1 MTTQLSSPAANG
13 PAPKP
18 PGRSPRALWHLG
30 VNAVVVVWLA
40 LFAATGSAHHFLP
53 HASWLLVHTLLLGAV
68 SNAVVIWSGH
78 FAASVLRLPEANRGA
93 PAALRLV
100 CLNAGAVAV
109 IGGMA
114 TGRWPVVLVGGC
126 LVAAAV
132 TAHAVWLVRLLR
144 RALPGRFSMTVRYY
158 TTAAALLPVGAALGV
173 VMARGDLGG
182 DLPERLLLAHEM
194 INLLGWVGLTVAGT
208 LITLWPTMLRTR
220 VADGAER
227 AGRTAL
233 PVLLV
238 GLGAAVA
245 AALLGPPPLAAPG
258 VVVHAAGLVRAGVP
272 WVREARAKAPRSF
285 AAWSVA
291 AGSLWLAGSLLGLAG
306 ILVSTTSWI
315 TVAERTSMLTA
326 PLAAGWIAQVLL
338 GALGFLVPVVLGG
351 GPTAVRAATAGLERA
366 WPARLTITNAALLLC
381 VLPVPSVVR
390 VVCSVLLLVMLLYF
404 LVLLVL
410 TVVRGIRDRRKG
422 TAEPA
427 PPEVSAPPH
436 RVLGGVALG
445 LAVVMLAVA
454 GGSAADVRS
463 LPILERSAATSADGG
478 EVTPTGRTTT
488 ADVTVRNMRF
498 SPASVDVPA
507 GDRLVIELHNTGTD
521 THDLVLETGARTDR
535 IAPGKRATLDA
546 GVIGRDLDGWCSVV
560 GHRQMGM
567 VFGVRVTGDG
577 GGTASEGSGESE
589 ESGESGET
597 AHDHDGTASEGTGGS
612 AADAFDPMAE
622 PAHGFTAREAQLPPS
637 AEGSGPRLH
646 KRTLTVKEAE
656 AEVAPGVRQ
665 TLWTFDG
672 TAPGPVLR
680 GRVGDTFEITLVNDG
695 TIGHSVDFHAGA
707 LAPDEPMRT
716 IQPGES
722 LTYRFKATRSGVW
735 MYHCSTMPMSLHIAN
750 GMFGAVVI
758 DPPGLPSADR
768 EYLLVQSEF
777 YLGAQNGTADA
788 GKVNAKEP
796 DMVAFNGYANQYD
809 HDPLTAGT
817 GERVRIW
824 VLTAGPNVPS
834 AFHVVGGQF
843 DTVFRE
849 GAYDLRPGGAER
861 GGAQVLDLAPA
872 SGGFV
877 ELTLPEAGDYPFVTH
892 VMSDA
897 ERGAHGVLRVR

>member
-1 MTTQLSSPAANG
+1 MSSPSANA

-30 VNAVVVVWLA
+30 VNAIVVAWLA
-40 LFAATGSAHHFLP
+40 LFAGVGSAHHFLP

-68 SNAVVIWSGH
+68 TNAVVIWSGH

-109 IGGMA
+109 IGGMFSD
-114 TGRWPVVLVGGC
+114 RWPVVLVGAS

-158 TTAAALLPVGAALGV
+158 IAAAALLPVGAALGV

-227 AGRTAL
+227 AGRRAL
-233 PVLLV
+233 PALLA

-258 VVVHAAGLVRAGVP
+258 VAVYAAGLVVAGIP
-272 WVREARAKAPRSF
+272 WVREARAKAPSSF

-291 AGSLWLAGSLLGLAG
+291 AGSLWLAGSLLALAG
-306 ILVSTTSWI
+306 ILLSATSWV
-315 TVAERTSMLTA
+315 TVGERTSLLTA

-338 GALGFLVPVVLGG
+338 GALSFLVPVVLGG
-351 GPTAVRAATAGLERA
+351 GPLAVRAATAGLERA
-366 WPARLTITNAALLLC
+366 WPARLTVTNAALLLC
-381 VLPVPSVVR
+381 VLPVPSMVR

-404 LVLLVL
+404 LVLLLL
-410 TVVRGIRDRRKG
+410 TVVRGIRNRRKG
-422 TAEPA
+422 TTAEPA
-427 PPEVSAPPH
+427 PRPAPAPAH

-454 GGSAADVRS
+454 GGGAADVRS
-463 LPILERSAATSADGG
+463 LPVLERSAATGADGG

-488 ADVTVRNMRF
+488 VEVTIRDMRF
-498 SPASVDVPA
+498 FPATVDVPA
-507 GDRLVIELHNTGTD
+507 GDRLVIELHNTGDD
-521 THDLVLETGARTDR
+521 THDLVLETGTRTDR

-546 GVIGRDLDGWCSVV
+546 GVVGRDLEGWCSVV

-567 VFGVRVTGDG
+567 VFAVRVTGGDDARAAG
-577 GGTASEGSGESE
+577 AQEHG
-589 ESGESGET
+589 T
-597 AHDHDGTASEGTGGS
+597 AHDHTGSAPDGDGTS

-622 PAHGFTAREAQLPPS
+622 PADGFTARDARLPP
-637 AEGSGPRLH
+637 AGDASGPTVH
-646 KRTLTVKEAE
+646 KRTLTVKETE
-656 AEVAPGVRQ
+656 TEVAPGVRQ

-707 LAPDEPMRT
+707 LAPDKPMRT
-716 IQPGES
+716 IGPGES
-722 LTYRFKATRSGVW
+722 LTYRFTATRSGVW

-758 DPPGLPSADR
+758 DPPGLPRVDR

-777 YLGAQNGTADA
+777 YLGEQNGTADA
-788 GKVNAKEP
+788 DKLKAKEP

-809 HDPLTAGT
+809 HDPLTAKAD
-817 GERVRIW
+817 ERVRIW

-849 GAYDLRPGGAER
+849 GAYELRPGNRER

-877 ELTLPEAGDYPFVTH
+877 ELTLPEPGNYPFVTH
-892 VMSDA
+892 VMTDA
-897 ERGAHGVLRVR
+897 ERGAHGILRVR

>member
-1 MTTQLSSPAANG
+1 MTAHLSSSTAKG

-30 VNAVVVVWLA
+30 VNAIVVAWLA
-40 LFAATGSAHHFLP
+40 LFAVAGSAHHFLP

-68 SNAVVIWSGH
+68 TNAVVIWSGH
-78 FAASVLRLPEANRGA
+78 FAASVLRLPEANRGT
-93 PAALRLV
+93 PAALRLA
-100 CLNAGAVAV
+100 CLNVGAVAV
-109 IGGMA
+109 IGGMFLDRRPA
-114 TGRWPVVLVGGC
+114 VLVGGG

-158 TTAAALLPVGAALGV
+158 IAAAALLPAGAALGV
-173 VMARGDLGG
+173 LMARGDLGG

-227 AGRTAL
+227 AGRRAL
-233 PVLLV
+233 PVLLA

-245 AALLGPPPLAAPG
+245 AALLAPPPLAAPG
-258 VVVHAAGLVRAGVP
+258 VVVHAAGLVIAGVP
-272 WVREARAKAPRSF
+272 WVREARTKAPRSF

-291 AGSLWLAGSLLGLAG
+291 AGSLWLAGSLLLLAG
-306 ILVSTTSWI
+306 ILLTTTSWV
-315 TVAERTSMLTA
+315 TVGERTAMLTA

-338 GALGFLVPVVLGG
+338 GALSFLVPVVLGG
-351 GPTAVRAATAGLERA
+351 GPLAVRAATAGLERA

-390 VVCSVLLLVMLLYF
+390 VVCSLLLLAMLLYF
-404 LVLLVL
+404 LVLLLL
-410 TVVRGIRDRRKG
+410 TVVRSLRNRRNAG
-422 TAEPA
+422 AEPVPPRA
-427 PPEVSAPPH
+427 PAPAH

-454 GGSAADVRS
+454 GGGAADVRS
-463 LPILERSAATSADGG
+463 LPVLERSTATSADGG

-488 ADVTVRNMRF
+488 VEVTVRNMRF
-498 SPASVDVPA
+498 APAAVDVPA

-535 IAPGKRATLDA
+535 IAPGERATLDA
-546 GVIGRDLDGWCSVV
+546 GVVGRNLDGWCSVV

-567 VFGVRVTGDG
+567 VFGVRVTGG
-577 GGTASEGSGESE
+577 G
-589 ESGESGET
+589 T
-597 AHDHDGTASEGTGGS
+597 AHDHGGTAAEGTGES
-612 AADAFDPMAE
+612 AADAFDPMAV
-622 PAHGFTAREAQLPPS
+622 PADGFTARDARLPP
-637 AEGSGPRLH
+637 AAGGSGPRTH
-646 KRTLTVKEAE
+646 RRTLTVKEAE
-656 AEVAPGVRQ
+656 ADVAPGVRQ

-707 LAPDEPMRT
+707 LAPDRPMRT

-722 LTYRFKATRSGVW
+722 LTYRFTATRSGVW

-758 DPPGLPSADR
+758 DPPGLPRVDR
-768 EYLLVQSEF
+768 EYLLVQSEY
-777 YLGAQNGTADA
+777 YLGEQNGTADPA
-788 GKVNAKEP
+788 KVNAKEP
-796 DMVAFNGYANQYD
+796 DMAAFNGYANQYD
-809 HDPLTAGT
+809 HDPLTAKA

-824 VLTAGPNVPS
+824 VLAAGPNMPS

-849 GAYDLRPGGAER
+849 GAYDLRPGGPER

-872 SGGFV
+872 AGGFV
-877 ELTLPEAGDYPFVTH
+877 ELALPEAGNYSFVTH
-892 VMSDA
+892 VMTDA

>member
-1 MTTQLSSPAANG
+1 MTTQLSSPTASG

-30 VNAVVVVWLA
+30 VNAIVVVWLA
-40 LFAATGSAHHFLP
+40 LFAVVGSAHHFLP

-68 SNAVVIWSGH
+68 TNAVVIWSGH

-109 IGGMA
+109 IGGMY
-114 TGRWPVVLVGGC
+114 TDRWPVVLVGAG

-132 TAHAVWLVRLLR
+132 TAHAVWLVRLLK
-144 RALPGRFSMTVRYY
+144 RALPGRFTMTVRYY
-158 TTAAALLPVGAALGV
+158 TAAAALLPAGAALGV
-173 VMARGDLGG
+173 VMARGTLGG

-227 AGRTAL
+227 AGRRAL
-233 PVLLV
+233 PILLA

-245 AALLGPPPLAAPG
+245 AALLGPPPLAVPG
-258 VVVHAAGLVRAGVP
+258 IVTYAAGLVVAGIP
-272 WVREARAKAPRSF
+272 WVREARAKTPRSF

-291 AGSLWLAGSLLGLAG
+291 AGSLWLAGSLLLLAG
-306 ILVSTTSWI
+306 ILLTTTSWI
-315 TVAERTSMLTA
+315 TVGERTSLLTA

-366 WPARLTITNAALLLC
+366 WPARLTVTNAALLLC

-390 VVCSVLLLVMLLYF
+390 VICSVLLLVTLLHF
-404 LVLLVL
+404 LVLLLL
-410 TVVRGIRDRRKG
+410 TVVRGLRGRRGG
-422 TAEPA
+422 TAAPEPA
-427 PPEVSAPPH
+427 EARPH

-454 GGSAADVRS
+454 GGGAADVRS
-463 LPILERSAATSADGG
+463 LPILERSAATNADGG

-488 ADVTVRNMRF
+488 VEVTVRSMRF

-507 GDRLVIELHNTGTD
+507 GDRLVVELHNTGTD

-535 IAPGKRATLDA
+535 VAPGERATLDA
-546 GVIGRDLDGWCSVV
+546 GVVGRDLEGWCSVV

-567 VFGVRVTGDG
+567 VFGVRVTGAGAAAAPRDN
-577 GGTASEGSGESE
+577 TQAAPQDDS
-589 ESGESGET
+589 T
-597 AHDHDGTASEGTGGS
+597 AHDHHAAESEGTGDS
-612 AADAFDPMAE
+612 AADAFDPMAA
-622 PAHGFTAREAQLPPS
+622 PADGFTARDAQLPP
-637 AEGSGPRLH
+637 AEGRVH
-646 KRTLTVKEAE
+646 KRTLTVKEAA

-695 TIGHSVDFHAGA
+695 TIGHSVDFHAGS

-716 IQPGES
+716 IRPGES

-758 DPPGLPSADR
+758 DPPELPSVDR

-777 YLGAQNGTADA
+777 YLGEQNGTADPA
-788 GKVNAKEP
+788 KVNAKEP

-809 HDPLTAGT
+809 HDPLTART

-824 VLTAGPNVPS
+824 VLTAGPNLPG

-849 GAYDLRPGGAER
+849 GAYDLRPGGTEH
-861 GGAQVLDLAPA
+861 GGAQILDLAPA

-892 VMSDA
+892 IMSDA
-897 ERGAHGVLRVR
+897 ERGAHGILRVR

>member
-1 MTTQLSSPAANG
+1 M
-13 PAPKP
+13 
-18 PGRSPRALWHLG
+18 
-30 VNAVVVVWLA
+30 
-40 LFAATGSAHHFLP
+40 
-53 HASWLLVHTLLLGAV
+53 
-68 SNAVVIWSGH
+68 
-78 FAASVLRLPEANRGA
+78 
-93 PAALRLV
+93 
-100 CLNAGAVAV
+100 
-109 IGGMA
+109 
-114 TGRWPVVLVGGC
+114 
-126 LVAAAV
+126 
-132 TAHAVWLVRLLR
+132 
-144 RALPGRFSMTVRYY
+144 
-158 TTAAALLPVGAALGV
+158 
-173 VMARGDLGG
+173 
-182 DLPERLLLAHEM
+182 
-194 INLLGWVGLTVAGT
+194 
-208 LITLWPTMLRTR
+208 
-220 VADGAER
+220 
-227 AGRTAL
+227 
-233 PVLLV
+233 
-238 GLGAAVA
+238 AVA

-258 VVVHAAGLVRAGVP
+258 VVVHAAGLVVAGVP
-272 WVREARAKAPRSF
+272 WACEARAKVPRSF

-291 AGSLWLAGSLLGLAG
+291 AGSLWLAGALLFLAG
-306 ILVSTTSWI
+306 ILLSTTSWI
-315 TVAERTSMLTA
+315 TVGERTSALTA

-338 GALGFLVPVVLGG
+338 GALSFLVPVVLGG

-366 WPARLTITNAALLLC
+366 WPARLTVTNAALLLC

-410 TVVRGIRDRRKG
+410 TVVRGVRDRRKG
-422 TAEPA
+422 TAGPA
-427 PPEVSAPPH
+427 PVETSASPH
-436 RVLGGVALG
+436 RVLGGVAIG

-454 GGSAADVRS
+454 GGGAADVRS
-463 LPILERSAATSADGG
+463 LPILERSAAAGADGG

-488 ADVTVRNMRF
+488 VEVTVRNMRF

-507 GDRLVIELHNTGTD
+507 GDRLVIGLHNTGTD

-546 GVIGRDLDGWCSVV
+546 GVVGRDLDGWCSVV

-577 GGTASEGSGESE
+577 VGGTASEEGNGK
-589 ESGESGET
+589 SGET
-597 AHDHDGTASEGTGGS
+597 AHDHGGTASGNEGGS

-622 PAHGFTAREAQLPPS
+622 PADGFTARDARLPP
-637 AEGSGPRLH
+637 ATGGSGPRVH

-722 LTYRFKATRSGVW
+722 LTYRFEATRSGVW
-735 MYHCSTMPMSLHIAN
+735 MYHCSTVPMSLHIAN
-750 GMFGAVVI
+750 GMFGAVVV
-758 DPPGLPSADR
+758 DPPGLPDVDR

-777 YLGAQNGTADA
+777 YLGEQNGTADA

-796 DMVAFNGYANQYD
+796 DMVAFNGYASQYD
-809 HDPLTAGT
+809 HDPLTAKAD
-817 GERVRIW
+817 ERVRIW